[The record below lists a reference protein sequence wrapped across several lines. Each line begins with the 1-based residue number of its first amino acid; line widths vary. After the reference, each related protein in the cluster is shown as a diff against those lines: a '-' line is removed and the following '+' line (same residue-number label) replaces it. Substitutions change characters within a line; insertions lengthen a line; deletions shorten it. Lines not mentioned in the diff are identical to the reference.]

1 MARVKIEQTK
11 YKCADCE
18 NCIPYE
24 KGFLNYERKPI
35 LAGCIEQENNSRIAS
50 EINRYFFVVIYLYVF
65 VIIL

>member
-1 MARVKIEQTK
+1 MARIKIEQTK

-35 LAGCIEQENNSRIAS
+35 LAGCIEQENNDDEFDLA
-50 EINRYFFVVIYLYVF
+50 NL
-65 VIIL
+65 